1 MSVRLGAAG
10 GRSQAEL
17 DGLMARVLKN
27 ELAAQ
32 KYLYTTEWRSI
43 PAQPDRPD
51 GAMMLVLAADE
62 LRIRDR
68 RSVPVGRDELA
79 ARLDAPRSQNLAA
92 APRLDKPWTAL
103 LVATALRR
111 GRCDQ
116 HALFV
121 LEMALTLVQAL
132 MANAGQ
138 TLSVWLLTAGAQ
150 APIDTPGATHAGVW
164 GLARSARVEEQLL
177 PLRCIDGSAALALE
191 RGALRCGSA
200 DRVLPQGSLRE

>member
-79 ARLDAPRSQNLAA
+79 ARLDERCKRRKAPGAVWRIAYGHG
-92 APRLDKPWTAL
+92 
-103 LVATALRR
+103 RR
-111 GRCDQ
+111 R
-116 HALFV
+116 V
-121 LEMALTLVQAL
+121 
-132 MANAGQ
+132 ANAC
-138 TLSVWLLTAGAQ
+138 VVCDWLLSGGGS
-150 APIDTPGATHAGVW
+150 PGHT
-164 GLARSARVEEQLL
+164 R
-177 PLRCIDGSAALALE
+177 
-191 RGALRCGSA
+191 
-200 DRVLPQGSLRE
+200 